1 MPCVPGN
8 NFGDIP
14 ESHPSPIL
22 FSDHKSKGRATM
34 AEQKADDTNSAIER
48 LLREI
53 DLLDRLEREGHLVT
67 NGPQLRRQLKATL
80 EHLRAR
86 VMSD

>member
-1 MPCVPGN
+1 
-8 NFGDIP
+8 
-14 ESHPSPIL
+14 
-22 FSDHKSKGRATM
+22 M

-67 NGPQLRRQLKATL
+67 NGPHLRRQLKATL
-80 EHLRAR
+80 QLLRAR
-86 VMSD
+86 VMTD